1 MEIWFYQSPS
11 LALPSY
17 FNLLFYKRSI
27 GEPYSL
33 YSPLSDGPARLVSSL
48 EALNDQKKSLDIL
61 RKSLGDEVATTA
73 LSLIPGESV
82 NFDDYAPNMS
92 SDLLLNMI
100 AGLPD
105 NPLTQE
111 ELNLNRLREH
121 VTMSLVMEGQEVVNS
136 YNVFRDEQGR
146 ETLNY
151 LMRFMLPDPKIVAQR
166 EDGSFHYDLTLRTTV
181 TTADNKPVYDQEDFL
196 TGNLAEAQAEIAKK
210 KDFAAEARLPL
221 APGKYTIIATLTNNL
236 DKIETACECHRTR
249 GRRPEH
255 SHLQSVG
262 LCRACSRERSAWR
275 VALQHCRT
283 ALHAA
288 RGAERPHTPGRAAAA
303 GLSVVARSQ
312 DNRSATLGE
321 DPPPLRVWFHCC
333 FPRRG
338 FAGG

>member
-1 MEIWFYQSPS
+1 
-11 LALPSY
+11 LHLPSY

-121 VTMSLVMEGQEVVNS
+121 VTNLSLVMEGQEVVNS

-181 TTADNKPVYDQEDFL
+181 TTADNKPV
-196 TGNLAEAQAEIAKK
+196 
-210 KDFAAEARLPL
+210 
-221 APGKYTIIATLTNNL
+221 
-236 DKIETACECHRTR
+236 
-249 GRRPEH
+249 
-255 SHLQSVG
+255 
-262 LCRACSRERSAWR
+262 
-275 VALQHCRT
+275 
-283 ALHAA
+283 
-288 RGAERPHTPGRAAAA
+288 
-303 GLSVVARSQ
+303 
-312 DNRSATLGE
+312 
-321 DPPPLRVWFHCC
+321 
-333 FPRRG
+333 
-338 FAGG
+338 